1 MITWFDFLRVNA
13 ERVSISDILTP
24 KNIGR
29 MFFLGAWHLTTHVV
43 DMVDFMFCCAFLP
56 GESSV
61 GGIHVDAF
69 LGFSNACESA
79 GQLDSSGQ
87 SYT

>member
-1 MITWFDFLRVNA
+1 
-13 ERVSISDILTP
+13 
-24 KNIGR
+24 

-43 DMVDFMFCCAFLP
+43 DMVDFVFCCAFLP

-79 GQLDSSGQ
+79 GQLDSNGQ
-87 SYT
+87 SYTQKIAKSFV

>member
-1 MITWFDFLRVNA
+1 
-13 ERVSISDILTP
+13 
-24 KNIGR
+24 
-29 MFFLGAWHLTTHVV
+29 
-43 DMVDFMFCCAFLP
+43 MVDFVFCCAFLP

-87 SYT
+87 SMTKLHLNNCKKFFFEEYSVLIPGDSSDLPGNLPGYHASFQRC